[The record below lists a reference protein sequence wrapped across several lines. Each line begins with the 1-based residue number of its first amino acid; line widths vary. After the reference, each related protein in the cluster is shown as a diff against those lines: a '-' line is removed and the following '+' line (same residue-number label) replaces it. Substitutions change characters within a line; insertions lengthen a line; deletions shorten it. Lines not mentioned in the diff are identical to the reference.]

1 MSYSLAIVD
10 GDLAK
15 RGSHLSLVFGV
26 DKLEQDV
33 NCWLLEQFGGDRFHV
48 NMGSILQEFIGSVV
62 SGSTRVEVQSEIYR
76 VLQNYQA
83 MQLRR
88 FKENPQKLS
97 LSELL
102 VSIDDV
108 VITVSYDAVWASL
121 KIRNGS
127 NEATTINVA
136 AGRGFVGPTYRPQR

>member
-1 MSYSLAIVD
+1 VD

-26 DKLEQDV
+26 NKLEQDV
-33 NCWLLEQFGGDRFHV
+33 NCWLLEQFNSDRFHV
-48 NMGSILQEFIGSVV
+48 NMGSILQEFVGSIV
-62 SGSTRVEVQSEIYR
+62 SGSTQVEVQSEIYR

-97 LSELL
+97 MSELL
-102 VSIDDV
+102 VSVDDV
-108 VITVSYDAVWASL
+108 KVTVSYDAVWAAV

-127 NEATTINVA
+127 NESTTIKVA